1 MSLKDTNGKKIVVW
15 IIVGFVLVGF
25 VGLDIY
31 YALYP

>member
-15 IIVGFVLVGF
+15 IIVGLVLVSF
-25 VGLDIY
+25 VSLDIY